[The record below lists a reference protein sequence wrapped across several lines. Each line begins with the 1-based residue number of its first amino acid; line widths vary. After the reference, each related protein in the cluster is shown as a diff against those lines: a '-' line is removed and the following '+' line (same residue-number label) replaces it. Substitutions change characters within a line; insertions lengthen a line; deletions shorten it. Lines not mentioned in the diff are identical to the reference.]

1 MKRNI
6 IYPVLLA
13 TSVGIFA
20 GCATQKNVKSV
31 TVEPA
36 LSTLTP
42 DSANMAQMQ
51 VTFNVPGKYF
61 SKRSRL
67 VISPQL
73 IVEDS
78 VLDEYEPLV
87 LDAPIYSKKK
97 HRKEVLHG
105 YEDPYAR
112 QAVKIE
118 KLSETIAIPFNESI
132 EIPDGVDNARIVG
145 VVSNDGCGQCTG
157 IDTIDIANV
166 SVPVSLID
174 VRKEYNLSWIPI
186 GKLSCDLR

>member
-1 MKRNI
+1 MSPANI
-6 IYPVLLA
+6 
-13 TSVGIFA
+13 F
-20 GCATQKNVKSV
+20 
-31 TVEPA
+31 
-36 LSTLTP
+36 
-42 DSANMAQMQ
+42 
-51 VTFNVPGKYF
+51 
-61 SKRSRL
+61 KRSRL

-118 KLSETIAIPFNESI
+118 NFQK
-132 EIPDGVDNARIVG
+132 R
-145 VVSNDGCGQCTG
+145 
-157 IDTIDIANV
+157 
-166 SVPVSLID
+166 
-174 VRKEYNLSWIPI
+174 
-186 GKLSCDLR
+186 

>member
-1 MKRNI
+1 M
-6 IYPVLLA
+6 
-13 TSVGIFA
+13 
-20 GCATQKNVKSV
+20 
-31 TVEPA
+31 
-36 LSTLTP
+36 
-42 DSANMAQMQ
+42 
-51 VTFNVPGKYF
+51 
-61 SKRSRL
+61 
-67 VISPQL
+67 
-73 IVEDS
+73 S

-118 KLSETIAIPFNESI
+118 KLAETIAIPFNESV
-132 EIPDGVDNARIVG
+132 EIPEGVDNARIVG

-174 VRKEYNLSWIPI
+174 VRKEYNLSWIEPEFKI
-186 GKLSCDLR
+186 RPKVHQGKGEARLQRELDRYAH

>member
-1 MKRNI
+1 MRHTK
-6 IYPVLLA
+6 
-13 TSVGIFA
+13 
-20 GCATQKNVKSV
+20 KVKSV

-42 DSANMAQMQ
+42 DSANMAQVQ

-87 LDAPIYSKKK
+87 LDAPIYSKKSI
-97 HRKEVLHG
+97 
-105 YEDPYAR
+105 AR
-112 QAVKIE
+112 RYFTDTKIRMLD
-118 KLSETIAIPFNESI
+118 KRL
-132 EIPDGVDNARIVG
+132 
-145 VVSNDGCGQCTG
+145 
-157 IDTIDIANV
+157 
-166 SVPVSLID
+166 
-174 VRKEYNLSWIPI
+174 K
-186 GKLSCDLR
+186 